1 MKGLTKIFWGLLLS
15 AFFTSTFAQ
24 NMGRNVSLFSDIKSD
39 RVGKGIT
46 VMVMEYSQA
55 SNDARTEARKKST
68 HKVGVNQGTG
78 LMSFLP
84 QIGVNGE
91 MQNDF
96 KGDARTTKRG
106 ILKAKIAARIVGK
119 NEAGDYIIEGK
130 RVIEINNEKEVYVLS
145 GAVRPEDIMANNTVY
160 SYNIYDAHIVYKGKG
175 EVSRAQKGGML
186 TRLLQWIF

>member
-1 MKGLTKIFWGLLLS
+1 MKGIKQALGGILIS
-15 AFFTSTFAQ
+15 AFFLSAFAQ

-46 VMVMEYSQA
+46 VLVMEYSQA
-55 SNDARTEARKKST
+55 SNDARTEARKRSE

-78 LMSFLP
+78 LLSFLP
-84 QIGVNGE
+84 EFGVNGE
-91 MQNDF
+91 LQNDF
-96 KGDARTTKRG
+96 RGDARTTKRG

-130 RVIEINNEKEVYVLS
+130 RVIEINNEKEIYILS
-145 GAVRPEDIMANNTVY
+145 GSVRPEDIMADNTVY

-175 EVSRAQKGGML
+175 EVSRAQRGGML

>member
-1 MKGLTKIFWGLLLS
+1 MKGWKIYAGGIVLLCWSGFLL
-15 AFFTSTFAQ
+15 AQ
-24 NMGRNVSLFSDIKSD
+24 DMGRSASLFADIRSD

-46 VMVMEYSQA
+46 VLVMEYSQA
-55 SNDARTEARKKST
+55 SNDARTEAKKKST
-68 HKVGVNQGTG
+68 HDVGVNQGTG
-78 LMSFLP
+78 LFSFLP
-84 QIGVNGE
+84 EIGVNAE

-106 ILKAKIAARIVGK
+106 VLKAKIAARIVGK
-119 NEAGDYIIEGK
+119 NQAGDYIIEGK

-145 GAVRPEDIMANNTVY
+145 GAVRPEDILADNTVY
-160 SYNIYDAHIVYKGKG
+160 SYNIYDAHIIYKGKG